1 MKKFAVGC
9 LSVCIAA
16 FCIAIVAFAVF
27 GAIGKV
33 QLYQS
38 KVQLYQSYPRTQGR
52 VIKVK
57 TWAVHL
63 GADPMEYESSVQLE
77 YTVDGKSVR
86 AWYDFGTETSLSE
99 GDTVSVAYNPDN
111 PSDCMVMGGGPD
123 PVTLLAFGV
132 AVVFIACMFWT
143 TFRRT

>member
-27 GAIGKV
+27 GTIG
-33 QLYQS
+33 
-38 KVQLYQSYPRTQGR
+38 KVQLYQSYPRTEAR
-52 VIKVK
+52 IVKVE
-57 TWAVHL
+57 TRTVHL
-63 GADPMEYESSVQLE
+63 GADPVEYESSVQLE

-86 AWYDFGTETSLSE
+86 AWYNFGTETNLKE

-111 PSDCMVMGGGPD
+111 PSDCAVMGGPD
-123 PVTLLAFGV
+123 PMTLLAFGV
-132 AVVFIACMFWT
+132 AVAVVASMCRS
-143 TFRRT
+143 TFRRK

>member
-27 GAIGKV
+27 GTIG
-33 QLYQS
+33 

-52 VIKVK
+52 VIKVE

-86 AWYDFGTETSLSE
+86 AWYNFGTETSLSE

-111 PSDCMVMGGGPD
+111 PSDCMVMGGPD
-123 PVTLLAFGV
+123 PMTLLAFGV
-132 AVVFIACMFWT
+132 AVAVIASACWS
-143 TFRRT
+143 TFRRK

>member
-27 GAIGKV
+27 GTIG
-33 QLYQS
+33 

-52 VIKVK
+52 VIKVE
-57 TWAVHL
+57 TRAVHL
-63 GADPMEYESSVQLE
+63 GADPMEYESRVQLE

-86 AWYDFGTETSLSE
+86 AWYNFGTETSLSE

-111 PSDCMVMGGGPD
+111 PSDCMVMGGPD
-123 PVTLLAFGV
+123 PMTLLAFGV
-132 AVVFIACMFWT
+132 AVAVIASAWRS
-143 TFRRT
+143 TFRRK

>member
-1 MKKFAVGC
+1 MKKFAVWC

-38 KVQLYQSYPRTQGR
+38 KVQLYQSYPRTEAR
-52 VIKVK
+52 IVKVE
-57 TWAVHL
+57 TRAVHP
-63 GADPMEYESSVQLE
+63 GADPVEYESSVQLE
-77 YTVDGKSVR
+77 YTVDGQSVR
-86 AWYDFGTETSLSE
+86 GWDTFSRDTNLKE

-111 PSDCMVMGGGPD
+111 PSDCMVMGGPD
-123 PVTLLAFGV
+123 PMTLLAFGV
-132 AVVFIACMFWT
+132 AVAVIASACRS
-143 TFRRT
+143 TFRRK

>member
-38 KVQLYQSYPRTQGR
+38 YPRTEAR
-52 VIKVK
+52 IVKVE
-57 TWAVHL
+57 TRAVHP

-86 AWYDFGTETSLSE
+86 AWYNFGTETSLSE

-111 PSDCMVMGGGPD
+111 PSDCAVMGGPD
-123 PVTLLAFGV
+123 PMTLLAFGV
-132 AVVFIACMFWT
+132 AVAVIASAWRS
-143 TFRRT
+143 TFRRK

>member
-27 GAIGKV
+27 GTIG
-33 QLYQS
+33 
-38 KVQLYQSYPRTQGR
+38 KVQLYQSYPRTEAR
-52 VIKVK
+52 IVKVE
-57 TWAVHL
+57 TRAVHL

-86 AWYDFGTETSLSE
+86 AWYNFGTETHLKE

-111 PSDCMVMGGGPD
+111 PSDCAVMGGPD
-123 PVTLLAFGV
+123 PMTLLAFGV
-132 AVVFIACMFWT
+132 AVAVVASMCRS
-143 TFRRT
+143 TFRRK

>member
-27 GAIGKV
+27 GTIG
-33 QLYQS
+33 

-52 VIKVK
+52 VIKVE
-57 TWAVHL
+57 TRAVHL
-63 GADPMEYESSVQLE
+63 GADPMEYKSSVQLE

-111 PSDCMVMGGGPD
+111 PSDCMVMGGPD
-123 PVTLLAFGV
+123 PMTLLAFGV
-132 AVVFIACMFWT
+132 AVAVIASACWS
-143 TFRRT
+143 TFRRK

>member
-27 GAIGKV
+27 GTIG
-33 QLYQS
+33 
-38 KVQLYQSYPRTQGR
+38 KVQLYQSYPRTEAR
-52 VIKVK
+52 IVKVE
-57 TWAVHL
+57 TRTVHL
-63 GADPMEYESSVQLE
+63 GADPVEYESSVQLE

-86 AWYDFGTETSLSE
+86 AWYNFGTETNLKE

-111 PSDCMVMGGGPD
+111 PSDCAVMGGPD
-123 PVTLLAFGV
+123 PMTVLAFGV
-132 AVVFIACMFWT
+132 AVAVIASAWRS
-143 TFRRT
+143 TFRRK

>member
-27 GAIGKV
+27 GTIG
-33 QLYQS
+33 

-52 VIKVK
+52 IIKVE
-57 TWAVHL
+57 TRAVHL

-86 AWYDFGTETSLSE
+86 AWYNFGTETSLSE

-111 PSDCMVMGGGPD
+111 PSDCMVMGGPD
-123 PVTLLAFGV
+123 PMTLLAFGV
-132 AVVFIACMFWT
+132 AVAVIASACWS
-143 TFRRT
+143 TFRRK

>member
-27 GAIGKV
+27 GTIG
-33 QLYQS
+33 
-38 KVQLYQSYPRTQGR
+38 KVQLYQSYPRTEAR
-52 VIKVK
+52 IVKVE
-57 TWAVHL
+57 TRAVHL

-86 AWYDFGTETSLSE
+86 AWYNFGTETSLSE

-111 PSDCMVMGGGPD
+111 PSDCAVMGGPD
-123 PVTLLAFGV
+123 PMTLLAFGV
-132 AVVFIACMFWT
+132 AVAVIASAWRS
-143 TFRRT
+143 TFRRK

>member
-1 MKKFAVGC
+1 M
-9 LSVCIAA
+9 
-16 FCIAIVAFAVF
+16 
-27 GAIGKV
+27 
-33 QLYQS
+33 
-38 KVQLYQSYPRTQGR
+38 
-52 VIKVK
+52 
-57 TWAVHL
+57 HL
-63 GADPMEYESSVQLE
+63 GADPVEYESSVQLE

-86 AWYDFGTETSLSE
+86 AWYDFGTKTSLSE